1 LIQRPR
7 LHYHSDCEFFAGC
20 ENMIAN
26 FLNDERVGK
35 EYDVSFS
42 YRRTKRYEEGLRK
55 RVSGAVNVE
64 LYPIVDGTVFS
75 RHAAAMPKPLG
86 LAIRGL
92 NYLLLVRYWV
102 LLWNAIVLFRAWR
115 GRGIDVL
122 HINNGGYPAAL
133 SCLSA
138 AIAGRLCGIGA
149 IVMVVNNIAQKNRY
163 RYWWLDRPL
172 DYVVRCCVTKFVTG
186 SRNAGL
192 ALQQALRLSDASLLT
207 LHNGIAVRHATETR
221 AETRARFGLTENQ
234 LVFGMVALLEWRKGH
249 RVLLNA
255 IAELKTIIN
264 EQEMPVFLIEGDGPD
279 RDELKQMVAR
289 LGVGNRVRFVG
300 NERHIFDFVQ
310 ALDVMLLPSV
320 ANEDFPNVILEAM
333 SQAKPVIASRIAGT
347 PEQIED
353 GVTGALVA
361 PGDHHALALI
371 IASSIRNKD
380 SLTDMGRAGCVRFDT
395 EFTADVA
402 VSRYMNL
409 YQTLINR
416 REN

>member
-1 LIQRPR
+1 
-7 LHYHSDCEFFAGC
+7 
-20 ENMIAN
+20 MIAN

-35 EYDVSFS
+35 EYDISFS
-42 YRRTKRYEEGLRK
+42 YRWTERYEQGLRK
-55 RVSGAVNVE
+55 RVRGAINVE
-64 LYPIVDGTVFS
+64 RYPIIDGTVFS
-75 RHAAAMPKPLG
+75 RHAAAMPRPLG

-115 GRGIDVL
+115 GRDIDIL

-138 AIAGRLCGIGA
+138 AIAGRLCGIKQ
-149 IVMVVNNIAQKNRY
+149 IVMVVNNIAQKKRY
-163 RYWWLDRPL
+163 RYWWLDRPV
-172 DYVVRCCVTKFVTG
+172 DYLVGRCVTKFVTG

-192 ALQQALRLSDASLLT
+192 ALQQELRLPDARLLT
-207 LHNGIAVRHATETR
+207 LHNGIAVRHPTETR
-221 AETRARFGLTENQ
+221 TQTRARLGVCADQ

-255 IAELKTIIN
+255 IAELVTIIN
-264 EQEMPVFLIEGDGPD
+264 EREMPVFLIEGDGPD
-279 RDELKQMVAR
+279 RDELKRMAGQ
-289 LGVGNRVRFVG
+289 LDIGNWVRFVG
-300 NERHIFDFVQ
+300 VERHIFDFVQ

-353 GVTGALVA
+353 GISGALVA
-361 PGDHHALALI
+361 PGDHQALALK
-371 IASSIRNKD
+371 IASFIQNKD
-380 SLTDMGRAGCVRFDT
+380 SLADIGRAGRARFDK

-409 YQTLINR
+409 YQKLINR

>member
-1 LIQRPR
+1 LTQRPR
-7 LHYHSDCEFFAGC
+7 LHYHSDCEFFAGS

-26 FLNDERVGK
+26 FLNDARLRK

-42 YRRTKRYEEGLRK
+42 YRWTERYEQGLRK

-64 LYPIVDGTVFS
+64 RYTIIDGTVFS
-75 RHAAAMPKPLG
+75 RHAAAMPKPIG

-102 LLWNAIVLFRAWR
+102 LLWNVIVLFRAWR
-115 GRGIDVL
+115 GRGIDLL

-138 AIAGRLCGIGA
+138 AIAGRLCGIRQ
-149 IVMVVNNIAQKNRY
+149 IVMVVNNIAQEKRY

-172 DYVVRCCVTKFVTG
+172 DYLVGHCVTKFVTG

-192 ALQQALRLSDASLLT
+192 ALQQALRLPDQRLFT
-207 LHNGIAVRHATETR
+207 LHNGIAVRHATENRT
-221 AETRARFGLTENQ
+221 ETRARLGLPQ
-234 LVFGMVALLEWRKGH
+234 GQVVFGMVALLEWRKGH

-264 EQEMPVFLIEGDGPD
+264 EREMPVFLIEGDGPD
-279 RDELKQMVAR
+279 RDELKQMVGR
-289 LGVGNRVRFVG
+289 LGVGNWVCFVG
-300 NERHIFDFVQ
+300 VEQHIFDFVQ

-333 SQAKPVIASRIAGT
+333 SQAKPVIASSIAGT

-353 GVTGALVA
+353 GITGALVA
-361 PGDHHALALI
+361 PGDHQALALK
-371 IASSIRNKD
+371 IASFIRNKD
-380 SLTDMGRAGCVRFDT
+380 SLADMGGAGRARFDK

-402 VSRYMNL
+402 VSRYMKL